1 MSMNCVKY
9 LSIYEELKQRIIEKK
24 YDEGT
29 LFPSEPELQ
38 KEFGASR
45 ITVRRSV
52 QMLVD
57 DGFLQRMPG
66 IGTVVISSKGSL
78 QLNTLTSFA
87 KDNAKKKTTS
97 KIVDYKIGVVPKPVV
112 LYNLQLPINEKVSY
126 QSRIRYIDGKAIGFQ
141 RVYIPETIEV
151 TEDVLKNPE
160 LSIYEYFQEK
170 GHIVTSAQEIIEA
183 VNSDKELAGYLGIEP
198 GLPMLYAKRVT
209 KDQNEKIIEYAEIY
223 CRGDQYHYKV
233 QLKSR

>member
-1 MSMNCVKY
+1 MNSVKY
-9 LSIYEELKQRIIEKK
+9 LSIYEELKKRIIEKK

-29 LFPSEPELQ
+29 LFPPEPELQ

-57 DGFLQRMPG
+57 EGFLQRMPG
-66 IGTVVISSKGSL
+66 IGTVVISNKGAL

-87 KDNAKKKTTS
+87 KDNRNKKITS
-97 KIVDYKIGVVPKPVV
+97 KIVDYQIGGTPKPVGM
-112 LYNLQLPINEKVSY
+112 YQLQLRVDDKGAY

-141 RVYIPETIEV
+141 RVYIPETIEI
-151 TEDVLKNPE
+151 TDEILRDSK

-170 GHIVTSAQEIIEA
+170 GHTVTSAQEIIEA
-183 VNSDKELAGYLGIEP
+183 VNSDEILSDYLGIDI
-198 GLPMLYAKRVT
+198 GSPMLYVKRVT
-209 KDQNEKIIEYAEIY
+209 KDQNDKIIEYAEIY
-223 CRGDQYHYKV
+223 YRGDQYHYKL
-233 QLKSR
+233 QLKSS